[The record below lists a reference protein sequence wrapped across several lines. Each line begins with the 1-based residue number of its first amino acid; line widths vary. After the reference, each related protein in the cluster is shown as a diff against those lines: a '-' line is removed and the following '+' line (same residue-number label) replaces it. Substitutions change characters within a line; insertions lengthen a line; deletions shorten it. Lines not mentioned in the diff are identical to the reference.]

1 MAKRPCSGPLS
12 PRKKSR
18 LEHPLSIGN
27 VASPEA
33 AAAADADPPL
43 KKLLRAL
50 ENASATT
57 VPPKS
62 GDAVIYW
69 MRMEDMRS
77 LRLFPRTTSSHLM
90 ISSPIS

>member
-1 MAKRPCSGPLS
+1 MAKRSRSGSPS

-18 LEHPLSIGN
+18 LEQSAGIGK

-43 KKLLRAL
+43 KKLLSAL
-50 ENASATT
+50 ENVSN
-57 VPPKS
+57 VPSKS
-62 GDAVIYW
+62 GDAVVYW

-77 LRLFPRTTSSHLM
+77 LRLFPCT
-90 ISSPIS
+90 ISSLIVYLSPR